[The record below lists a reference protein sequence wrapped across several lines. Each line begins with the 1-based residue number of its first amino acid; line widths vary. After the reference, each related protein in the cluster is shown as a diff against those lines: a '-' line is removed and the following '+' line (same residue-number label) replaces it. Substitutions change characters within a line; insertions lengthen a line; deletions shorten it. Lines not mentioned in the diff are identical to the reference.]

1 MVQAQ
6 SWVLEELP
14 GALTPKYWTRAPR
27 EILAL
32 RSLDQGLP
40 GELESRDKACLL
52 GKIPEELS
60 WRPWWA
66 EVMENWSLRKPEHS
80 KRNQEKRDQWEQLE
94 QGHQE
99 QVRADR
105 SILCSFLGT

>member
-1 MVQAQ
+1 M
-6 SWVLEELP
+6 
-14 GALTPKYWTRAPR
+14 
-27 EILAL
+27 
-32 RSLDQGLP
+32 RSLDQGPP
-40 GELESRDKACLL
+40 GELESRDKAFLL

-60 WRPWWA
+60 WRPRWA

-80 KRNQEKRDQWEQLE
+80 KRNKEKRDQWEQLE

-105 SILCSFLGT
+105 SMLCSFLGT